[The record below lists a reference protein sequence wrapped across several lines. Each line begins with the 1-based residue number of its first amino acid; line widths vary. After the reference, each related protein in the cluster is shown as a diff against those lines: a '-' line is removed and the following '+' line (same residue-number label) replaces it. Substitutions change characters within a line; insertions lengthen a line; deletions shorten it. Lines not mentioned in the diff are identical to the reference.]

1 MYKGKYLAPKRWLL
15 LLSLLSAVMAHNWLK
30 LAHKPLALPQPSAAR
45 SSSVSAASA
54 HISAKTVAVAASA
67 VWLGL
72 ATAPMTRRGLLSPAQ
87 CLLQLALLGAAVP
100 PVRSDLPSAWLSLL
114 DGYGSRAAAESA
126 ATAITPTWFSQYSQT
141 DTYINLLFQA
151 WQAKYNVVYTSPAE
165 VSC

>member
-1 MYKGKYLAPKRWLL
+1 MTMNRQQLTFERLAVLWPNARG
-15 LLSLLSAVMAHNWLK
+15 SVG
-30 LAHKPLALPQPSAAR
+30 AAA
-45 SSSVSAASA
+45 VSAA
-54 HISAKTVAVAASA
+54 AAA
-67 VWLGL
+67 RVLAIRANAAWLSL
-72 ATAPMTRRGLLSPAQ
+72 ATATVPARRGLRSPAQ

-141 DTYINLLFQA
+141 DTYISLLFQA